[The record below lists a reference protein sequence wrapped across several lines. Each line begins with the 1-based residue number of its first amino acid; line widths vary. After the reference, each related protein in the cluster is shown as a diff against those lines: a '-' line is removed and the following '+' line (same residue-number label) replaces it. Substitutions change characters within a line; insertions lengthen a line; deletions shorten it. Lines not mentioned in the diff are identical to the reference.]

1 MALHIRN
8 RNPLFVSFLF
18 SISIFFLFP
27 LSVYAQNVE
36 TNSFYFKD
44 ILVPLVIFTLIGF
57 LVTFGFVGLTSKRLK
72 FIPLLLVY
80 LMVCL
85 WIQGNLIQY
94 NLGSLDGH
102 SIDWAAC
109 FRRIWIEIL
118 VWAAIFALFVLFRK
132 KILHHIH
139 SILLF
144 LFFLFTL
151 PSIFLL
157 IKSNGSIQDKIYLD
171 YSREFQFSENNVL
184 VIILDDFRSDAFPTI
199 LETHPEY
206 QETFRDF
213 IFYEDA
219 LGGYPT
225 TRPSIPLILSGEYY
239 QNLSP
244 VQDYL
249 SSIEETTI
257 PYQLKQQGFTVENY
271 PYVPFFSSIYDNQTR
286 RLPLKEQFA
295 FGTQQLI
302 ISGIRYSPLAI
313 KPFFVARYY
322 FGVNYVHKDLV
333 TFNEHVDE
341 VEITTTK
348 PLFKLIH
355 LSGAHVP
362 YSLDSSLDW
371 NQGDYLEQAAGSLLP
386 VKNLLEEL
394 QIAGVYDDSL
404 VLIMGDHG
412 NNDTEGSSSFP
423 LANYSHPLLLAKAA
437 GQQYEIMQTSS
448 APVTLGDIPRTIAD
462 ETGIDAGYQGV
473 SLFGDIPENRTRT
486 YYYYTWNHDHWAMPY
501 MPTFYEFEVTG
512 PAKNAASWNY
522 IGQFTDGVFV
532 GQNNFVNSD
541 KYNRLMGKEIIP
553 EN

>member
-1 MALHIRN
+1 MAFLIRN
-8 RNPLFVSFLF
+8 RNRLFVSLIV

-27 LSVYAQNVE
+27 LSVYTQNIE

-44 ILVPLVIFTLIGF
+44 VLIPLIIFTVIGF
-57 LVTFGFVGLTSKRLK
+57 LVTSGFVILTSKRLK
-72 FIPLLLVY
+72 FIPLLLTA

-102 SIDWAAC
+102 TINWAES
-109 FRRIWIEIL
+109 FKRVWIEIL
-118 VWAAIFALFVLFRK
+118 IWAAIFAVFVWFRK
-132 KILHHIH
+132 KILRHLN
-139 SILLF
+139 SILIF

-151 PSIFLL
+151 PSLYVL
-157 IKSNGSIQDKIYLD
+157 IKSHGSIQDRVYLD
-171 YSREFQFSENNVL
+171 YSREFQFSESNVL
-184 VIILDDFRSDAFPTI
+184 LIVLDDFSSNAFTAI

-213 IFYEDA
+213 IFFEDA

-225 TRPSIPLILSGEYY
+225 TRPSIPLILTGEYY
-239 QNLSP
+239 QNLVP
-244 VQDYL
+244 IEKFL
-249 SSIEETTI
+249 SSVEKSTI
-257 PYQLKQQGFTVENY
+257 SYQLKEQGFTIENY
-271 PYVPFFSSIYDNQTR
+271 PYVPFFSSIYDNQTHT
-286 RLPLKEQFA
+286 LPLKEQFVYA
-295 FGTQQLI
+295 AQQLM

-333 TFNEHVDE
+333 TFYENVDE
-341 VEITTTK
+341 VEVTTDK
-348 PLFKLIH
+348 PMFKLIH

-362 YSLDSSLDW
+362 YFLDSALEW
-371 NQGDYLEQAAGSLLP
+371 NEAGYLEQAAGSLLP
-386 VKNLLEEL
+386 IKNLLEEL
-394 QIAGVYDDSL
+394 KQAGVYDDSL
-404 VLIMGDHG
+404 ILIMGDHG
-412 NNDTEGSSSFP
+412 NNNPVGSYGFP
-423 LANYSHPLLLAKAA
+423 LSNYSHPLLLAKAV
-437 GQQYEIMQTSS
+437 GQRYDEMQISS

-462 ETGIDAGYQGV
+462 ETGLDWSYPGV

-486 YYYYTWNHDHWAMPY
+486 YYYYTWNHESWAMPY

-512 PAKNAASWNY
+512 PANLVGSWNY

-532 GQNNFVNSD
+532 GENDFVNSD
-541 KYNRLMGKEIIP
+541 KYNRLMGREPIT